1 MSTTL
6 SNEQAKT
13 LIETFLE
20 EHTSGISTDNFDYAF
35 YRSLRLR
42 SVVAAGP
49 GTTAKA
55 VFECRIPRTYA
66 NQPKDAPSQT
76 IHGGAV
82 STFFD
87 MVTSLAVIGHLG
99 TFPAWRSTGASR
111 RLEVTYLRAPV
122 EGDNVLFEC
131 EVIQIGKRLAELRG
145 LMRRE
150 GDGVLLA
157 ICNHQKYLADKPHY
171 VSKSLNKL

>member
-1 MSTTL
+1 MSIKL

-13 LIETFLE
+13 LIENFLE
-20 EHTSGISTDNFDYAF
+20 EHLNSISKDNFDYAF
-35 YRSLRLR
+35 YRALRLR
-42 SVVAAGP
+42 SVTVASP
-49 GTTAKA
+49 GTPAQA
-55 VFECRIPRTYA
+55 LFECKIPRTYA
-66 NQPKDAPSQT
+66 NQPKDAPIQT

-111 RLEVTYLRAPV
+111 RLEVTYLKAPV
-122 EGDNVLFEC
+122 EGDNVLFDC